1 MKETE
6 NLINLEVKA
15 IGKMGRRVKEM
26 ENKKREPFCNRTPSS
41 SSPFPLCLAAV
52 DRTPFCS
59 PQKNG

>member
-1 MKETE
+1 ME
-6 NLINLEVKA
+6 
-15 IGKMGRRVKEM
+15 RRVKEI
-26 ENKKREPFCNRTPSS
+26 ENKKETAVCNRTPSS